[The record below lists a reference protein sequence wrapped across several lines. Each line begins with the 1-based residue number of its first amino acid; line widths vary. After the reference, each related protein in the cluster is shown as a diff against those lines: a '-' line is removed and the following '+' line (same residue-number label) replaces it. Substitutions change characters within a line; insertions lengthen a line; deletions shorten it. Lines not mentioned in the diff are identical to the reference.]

1 MHLEKTGNLT
11 GESQAFPWEGGASRS
26 ELNEMIACGNHTL
39 KRDGAERSEADEVET
54 SSYTPTPVLSLRP
67 QPHPACG
74 PPSPPRGRLGIS
86 AFRVYVQLLIHIN
99 S

>member
-39 KRDGAERSEADEVET
+39 KREGAERSEADEVET
-54 SSYTPTPVLSLRP
+54 SSYTPTPFYPSGLNLIRPAGHLPLPGEGLGFPLS
-67 QPHPACG
+67 G
-74 PPSPPRGRLGIS
+74 YM
-86 AFRVYVQLLIHIN
+86 FN